1 MLVYQVSEAGAE
13 SGCTAPPE
21 CGAFCD
27 GRQLGRRRVSLLEI
41 TIFLGLVFIA
51 GMSLLIGA
59 SSRRSRVISRLSFL
73 EGQPESSP
81 VLVKARNPLDLVSA
95 FGNSLG
101 KSKFMPAR
109 TMAELERSLTAA
121 GFRGKGAV
129 SLFLGSKVT
138 LLVLLHL
145 VAAVVLRGRV
155 SSTMVFYAAIAGSLV
170 IGLLLPDLIVGR
182 LRARYLSAVEAGLPD
197 ALDMMVICAEAGLA
211 LEAAVERVATEIE
224 SAHPSV
230 ASELKLTANEMRIT
244 TDRRIALT
252 SMGLRTD
259 LASLRRLG
267 GTLIQTMQYGT
278 PLGHALRILS
288 VELRQETLTRFE
300 EKAARLPVLLT
311 LPMIL
316 FILPCVFIVVGG
328 PAGIQISRQLMH

>member
-1 MLVYQVSEAGAE
+1 M
-13 SGCTAPPE
+13 
-21 CGAFCD
+21 
-27 GRQLGRRRVSLLEI
+27 
-41 TIFLGLVFIA
+41 
-51 GMSLLIGA
+51 
-59 SSRRSRVISRLSFL
+59 SRLNFL
-73 EGQPESSP
+73 DAQSSVP
-81 VLVKARNPLDLVSA
+81 VPRGKVRNPLDLVSA
-95 FGNSLG
+95 FGSSLA

-109 TMAELERSLTAA
+109 TMAELERALVAA

-138 LLVLLHL
+138 LLVLLPL
-145 VAAVVLRGRV
+145 IVAALLRGRV
-155 SSTMVFYAAIAGSLV
+155 SNTLLFYAATPGGFI

-182 LRARYLSAVEAGLPD
+182 LRARYLAAVEAGLPD

-211 LEAAVERVATEIE
+211 LEAAIDRVATEIE
-224 SAHPSV
+224 SAHASV
-230 ASELKLTANEMRIT
+230 STELKLTANEMRIT
-244 TDRRIALT
+244 TDRRVALT
-252 SMGLRTD
+252 NMGLRTD

-288 VELRQETLTRFE
+288 TELRQETLTRFE